1 MSLPIFP
8 IPKAPTPNLRVPV
21 ASVFIALIV
30 LGLKFLAYQY
40 TGSTALLSDALESI
54 INVVAA
60 GVALFALW
68 VASRP
73 ADANH
78 PYGHSKAEYLSAV
91 LESVFIV
98 LAALSILAV
107 AIPELWTPKQLLPSS
122 IGLGINLV
130 ATIIN
135 GIWASVL
142 LRTGRVLR
150 SPALIADGQHLRSD
164 VVTSIGVLVGVV
176 LAQTTGLAILDPIL
190 AILVAL
196 NILWSG
202 GQLLS
207 SSLGGLMDE
216 GVAPETEQ
224 RIRHVMSENATGAL
238 EMHDL
243 RTRHS
248 GRITFVEFHMVVP
261 GNMTVS
267 EAHDI
272 CDRLEEAIAREIDGV
287 NVTIHIEPQDMAKH
301 KGVLVL

>member
-1 MSLPIFP
+1 MSLPSSP
-8 IPKAPTPNLRVPV
+8 VPKAPAPDLRVPV
-21 ASVFIALIV
+21 ASVFIALVV

-40 TGSTALLSDALESI
+40 TGSTALLSDALESV
-54 INVVAA
+54 INVIAA

-91 LESVFIV
+91 LEGVLIV
-98 LAALSILAV
+98 LAALSILLV
-107 AIPELWTPKQLLPSS
+107 AIPELWQPKQVHPSS
-122 IGLGINLV
+122 IGLGINLI
-130 ATIIN
+130 ATVIN
-135 GIWASVL
+135 GIWASIL
-142 LRTGRVLR
+142 LRTGRTLR

-176 LAQTTGLAILDPIL
+176 LAHTTGLAILDPIL

-224 RIRHVMSENATGAL
+224 HIRHIMSEHGTGAL

-248 GRITFVEFHMVVP
+248 GRYTFVEFHMVVP
-261 GNMTVS
+261 GSMTVS

-272 CDRLEEAIAREIDGV
+272 CDRLEEALAQEIDGV
-287 NVTIHIEPQDMAKH
+287 HVTIHVEPQDMAKH